1 VSELRLYNTLTRE
14 KESFAPI
21 EPPRVKIY
29 SCGPTV
35 YSHQHLGNMRAYV
48 FADLLKRTLRW
59 FGYEVMHV
67 VNITDVGHL
76 TDDADAGED
85 KMEVAARMSG
95 SSAWDVAEKW
105 TRIFKQDLAKLRVE
119 PPDVWCKATDHIAEQ
134 IEMIQ
139 KLEAKGFT
147 YATGDG
153 IYFDTSKDPSYGE
166 LGRLRL
172 DEQATTERI
181 GAADEKRNR
190 PDFALWKFSGPAAP
204 KRQMEWDS
212 PWGRGFPGWHIEC
225 SAMSTRYLGEQFDI
239 HTGGVDHIPV
249 HHTNEIAQSENALDV
264 RPWVKLWMH
273 GGWLMFNK
281 EKMSKSKGSVRTLDD
296 LIEEGIEPE
305 AYRFFLLGAHY
316 RQQTS
321 FTDEAMLGAQ
331 RAYQRLLRR
340 VIELRASDESRGP
353 EHIEALRERFREALA
368 DDLNAPRAIAV
379 VWEVVHS
386 DAIGAVQKSELLA
399 DFDQVLGLGLVEA
412 SAPVQEADERID
424 ALVREREAARAA
436 RDFGRADEIR
446 DQLQAEGI
454 VLEDGPDGTRWHR
467 D

>member
-1 VSELRLYNTLTRE
+1 
-14 KESFAPI
+14 
-21 EPPRVKIY
+21 
-29 SCGPTV
+29 
-35 YSHQHLGNMRAYV
+35 
-48 FADLLKRTLRW
+48 
-59 FGYEVMHV
+59 
-67 VNITDVGHL
+67 
-76 TDDADAGED
+76 
-85 KMEVAARMSG
+85 
-95 SSAWDVAEKW
+95 
-105 TRIFKQDLAKLRVE
+105 
-119 PPDVWCKATDHIAEQ
+119 
-134 IEMIQ
+134 
-139 KLEAKGFT
+139 
-147 YATGDG
+147 
-153 IYFDTSKDPSYGE
+153 
-166 LGRLRL
+166 
-172 DEQATTERI
+172 
-181 GAADEKRNR
+181 
-190 PDFALWKFSGPAAP
+190 
-204 KRQMEWDS
+204 
-212 PWGRGFPGWHIEC
+212 
-225 SAMSTRYLGEQFDI
+225 MSTRYLGEQFDI